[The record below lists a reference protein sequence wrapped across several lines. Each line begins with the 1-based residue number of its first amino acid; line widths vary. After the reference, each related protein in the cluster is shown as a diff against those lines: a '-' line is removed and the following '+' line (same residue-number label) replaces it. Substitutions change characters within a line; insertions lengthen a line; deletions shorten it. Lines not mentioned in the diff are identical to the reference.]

1 MSSDMISSMV
11 EKSVDSKYAKISGIF
26 KSRKRSI
33 SRDVSEM
40 QKQTYYMKNLEY
52 HLKFDTNSEYCKK
65 VRLHL
70 EETIA
75 AMKLMSQMR
84 KPSDET
90 ISKSQF
96 RLIPNDTV
104 KGLRTSTILVTQ
116 TSTPS
121 YSTWMKH

>member
-1 MSSDMISSMV
+1 MV

-26 KSRKRSI
+26 KSRKRST
-33 SRDVSEM
+33 SRDVCEM

-65 VRLHL
+65 IRLHL

-75 AMKLMSQMR
+75 GLKHVSEVR

-96 RLIPNDTV
+96 RLIPNDTI
-104 KGLRTSTILVTQ
+104 KGLRTSTIIMIQ
-116 TSTPS
+116 TSTRS
-121 YSTWMKH
+121 YSIWMRL